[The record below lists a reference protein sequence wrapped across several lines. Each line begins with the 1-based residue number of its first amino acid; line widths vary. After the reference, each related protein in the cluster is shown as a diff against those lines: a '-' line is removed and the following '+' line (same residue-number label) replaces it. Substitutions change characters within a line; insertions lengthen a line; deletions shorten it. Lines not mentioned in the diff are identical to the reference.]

1 MRFAYYEG
9 TLHTLLSAFN
19 ESESEY
25 MNIKKIAAA
34 LSLGLASFAAQA
46 DTIDS
51 VTGDL
56 LIKLGGLTTE
66 SNLTAGT
73 NESTWGVGHLESV
86 TSFSNLSQWQT
97 GTDGGY
103 LYYMIYGIADQSI
116 IANNSNGFDI
126 YNIGATGGVADGQI
140 HLDIYWSATQ
150 IASIDQFKN
159 ANPGDR
165 TGYDSYSAFAGLGPA
180 YLKLTF
186 GQGIQQVDRPE
197 TIGIDES
204 LATLVQDVNG
214 QTLPASGDGKFFL
227 DVVGGTA
234 AAQWDTNGQAL
245 GHDMSGNFTLRPNY
259 GRFNNP
265 NCSEADVL
273 NDVCFAGLINDPIL
287 TSKVPEP
294 ASLALF
300 GLGLAGLAGLRRRKS
315 VK

>member
-1 MRFAYYEG
+1 
-9 TLHTLLSAFN
+9 
-19 ESESEY
+19 
-25 MNIKKIAAA
+25 MNIKKIAAVV
-34 LSLGLASFAAQA
+34 SLGLASFAAQA

-56 LIKLGGLTTE
+56 LIKLGGLTTGA
-66 SNLTAGT
+66 NVTAGT
-73 NESTWGVGHLESV
+73 NETTWGVGYLDTV

-126 YNIGATGGVADGQI
+126 YNIGATGGVADGEI
-140 HLDIYWSATQ
+140 HLDIYYSATQ

-186 GQGIQQVDRPE
+186 GQGIQTVDRAE
-197 TIGIDES
+197 TVGIDES

-234 AAQWDTNGQAL
+234 AAQWDTNTQDL

-265 NCSEADVL
+265 NCTEAQAVAGT
-273 NDVCFAGLINDPIL
+273 CFAGQINDPIL
-287 TSKVPEP
+287 TNKVPEP

>member
-1 MRFAYYEG
+1 
-9 TLHTLLSAFN
+9 
-19 ESESEY
+19 

-34 LSLGLASFAAQA
+34 LTLGLASIGAQA
-46 DTIDS
+46 GTLDS
-51 VTGDL
+51 VSGDL

-73 NESTWGVGHLESV
+73 NESTWGIGHLESI
-86 TSFSNLSQWQT
+86 TSFTNTSQWQA
-97 GTDGGY
+97 GDGGY

-126 YNIGATGGVADGQI
+126 YNVGATGGVADGNI
-140 HLDIYWSATQ
+140 HLDIYWSATK
-150 IASIDQFKN
+150 IDAIDQFKN
-159 ANPGDR
+159 ASPGDR
-165 TGYDSYSAFAGLGPA
+165 TGYDQYSLFAGLGPA

-197 TIGIDES
+197 TVGIDES

-234 AAQWDTNGQAL
+234 AAQWDTNGQDL
-245 GHDMSGNFTLRPNY
+245 GHDMSGNFTLRPNF

-273 NDVCFAGLINDPIL
+273 ANRCFAGLINDPIL

-300 GLGLAGLAGLRRRKS
+300 GLGLAGLAGLRRRRSAK
-315 VK
+315 

>member
-1 MRFAYYEG
+1 
-9 TLHTLLSAFN
+9 
-19 ESESEY
+19 
-25 MNIKKIAAA
+25 MNIKKIALAVT
-34 LSLGLASFAAQA
+34 LGMASFAASA
-46 DTIDS
+46 DTIDT

-66 SNLTAGT
+66 AYKQAGT
-73 NESTWGVGHLESV
+73 DETTWGVGYLESV
-86 TSFSNLSQWQT
+86 TSFSNLSQWQS

-116 IANNSNGFDI
+116 IANNTNGFDI
-126 YNIGATGGVADGQI
+126 YNIGATGGVADGKI
-140 HLDIYWSATQ
+140 HLDVYYSATQ

-159 ANPGDR
+159 ANPGNR

-180 YLKLTF
+180 FLKLTF
-186 GQGIQQVDRPE
+186 GQGIQSVDRPE

-204 LATLVQDVNG
+204 LATLVQDVNA
-214 QTLPASGDGKFFL
+214 QTLPASGSGKFFL
-227 DVVGGTA
+227 DVVGGTDA
-234 AAQWDTNGQAL
+234 AHWDTNTQAF

-265 NCSEADVL
+265 NCTEAQAL
-273 NDVCFAGLINDPIL
+273 AGTCFAGQINDPII
-287 TSKVPEP
+287 TARVPEP

-315 VK
+315 AK

>member
-1 MRFAYYEG
+1 
-9 TLHTLLSAFN
+9 
-19 ESESEY
+19 

-34 LSLGLASFAAQA
+34 LSLGLASMAASA
-46 DTIDS
+46 DPIDS

-56 LIKLGGLTTE
+56 LIKLGGLTTQ
-66 SNLTAGT
+66 SNTNAGS
-73 NESTWGVGHLESV
+73 NEKTWGVGHLESV

-126 YNIGATGGVADGQI
+126 YNIGATGGDADGKI

-165 TGYDSYSAFAGLGPA
+165 TGFSSYSAFAGLGPA
-180 YLKLTF
+180 YLQLTF
-186 GQGIQQVDRPE
+186 GQGIQTVDRVE
-197 TIGIDES
+197 TVGVDES

-227 DVVGGTA
+227 DVVGGTD
-234 AAQWDTNGQAL
+234 AAQWNTNGQAL
-245 GHDMSGNFTLRPNY
+245 GHDMSGNFTLRPNF
-259 GRFNNP
+259 GQFNNP
-265 NCSEADVL
+265 NCTQVMVT
-273 NDVCFAGLINDPIL
+273 NNVCFAGLINDPII